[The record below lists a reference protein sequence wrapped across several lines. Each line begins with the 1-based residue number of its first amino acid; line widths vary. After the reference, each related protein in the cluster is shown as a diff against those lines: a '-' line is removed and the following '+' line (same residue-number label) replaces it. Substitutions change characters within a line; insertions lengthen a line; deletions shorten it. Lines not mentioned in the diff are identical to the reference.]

1 MPSDSLFD
9 YFSCV
14 QHYLLIYMA
23 LYFLLCFFF
32 VCSQGASFCV
42 FLAWRMNSKPRVES
56 TAQHAV
62 GVQWISLG
70 RARAISTLWPRPEE
84 EEESPPPQQ
93 QQQKKKEIRCH
104 LSLYYIYNII
114 SIAYSLSYSLV
125 PLSSNFLSQRIPP
138 EMYIHINRDETG
150 TNSLRIYT
158 GVCFVSLPILHD
170 AIWWRRQTLENKRQ
184 LCVLLPY
191 NRGAFLLLVVCW
203 LSFLFGC
210 I

>member
-1 MPSDSLFD
+1 M
-9 YFSCV
+9 
-14 QHYLLIYMA
+14 LLT
-23 LYFLLCFFF
+23 
-32 VCSQGASFCV
+32 Q
-42 FLAWRMNSKPRVES
+42 LAVWLENK
-56 TAQHAV
+56 
-62 GVQWISLG
+62 G
-70 RARAISTLWPRPEE
+70 RARQERLTLPFHRYHPEA
-84 EEESPPPQQ
+84 SIIYQYNKINRVTIR
-93 QQQKKKEIRCH
+93 QQKKKEIRCH

-191 NRGAFLLLVVCW
+191 TRGAFLLLVVCW